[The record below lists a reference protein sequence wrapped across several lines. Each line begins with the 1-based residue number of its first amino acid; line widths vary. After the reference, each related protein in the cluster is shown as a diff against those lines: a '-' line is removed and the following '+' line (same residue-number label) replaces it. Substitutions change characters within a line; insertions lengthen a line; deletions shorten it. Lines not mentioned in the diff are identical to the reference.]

1 MGCLKLSY
9 GEKNYTGL
17 KVVYSNAY
25 ENENS
30 CTDAYRLKYSAQEA
44 TTYQMKA
51 GVLSH
56 GADFI
61 SIDKYGLD
69 AMGTNASTD
78 PTAVTWFW
86 NNDHWKNY
94 LLYAKTINEVSN
106 KPIILW
112 QLPVGRINQSAYI
125 SAYTGAPYAN
135 LSNTAGEYED
145 SSTDFFFGDSI
156 NTNNPLRT
164 NYFNQNKWNDPKLIQ
179 NGNMVAWG
187 DHIQDCKDAGIISA
201 QFGAGVGASTDGIGF
216 PPSDQFFWIQ
226 KVQGYYTKGMI
237 PLTQTYPEIHCTSS
251 CPPEI
256 KFISPIQNGI
266 IYRSN
271 LDSVRLVFSVWDNDG
286 SITSLAAT
294 LDGTITL
301 PTSTTAIVQQ
311 IFWVP
316 PTSWGLHTL
325 KITATDNNGLSSIQT
340 LTFTIIKSDDL
351 TCGYPVW
358 NSTTTYSVSN
368 TYITYNGLI
377 FKNKYW
383 TTGEMPYMGGSN
395 SPWTLTGVCP
405 GATVNTNLSTAP
417 TQELFLIYPN
427 PTNGIIYYKT
437 INENSSGELIITDV
451 KGSVLFKEKINEKLN
466 EINMQSFAQGIY
478 FIRLQLNHNI
488 YYHKFIKQ

>member
-1 MGCLKLSY
+1 M
-9 GEKNYTGL
+9 
-17 KVVYSNAY
+17 
-25 ENENS
+25 
-30 CTDAYRLKYSAQEA
+30 
-44 TTYQMKA
+44 
-51 GVLSH
+51 
-56 GADFI
+56 
-61 SIDKYGLD
+61 
-69 AMGTNASTD
+69 
-78 PTAVTWFW
+78 
-86 NNDHWKNY
+86 
-94 LLYAKTINEVSN
+94 
-106 KPIILW
+106 
-112 QLPVGRINQSAYI
+112 
-125 SAYTGAPYAN
+125 
-135 LSNTAGEYED
+135 
-145 SSTDFFFGDSI
+145 
-156 NTNNPLRT
+156 
-164 NYFNQNKWNDPKLIQ
+164 
-179 NGNMVAWG
+179 
-187 DHIQDCKDAGIISA
+187 
-201 QFGAGVGASTDGIGF
+201 
-216 PPSDQFFWIQ
+216 
-226 KVQGYYTKGMI
+226 
-237 PLTQTYPEIHCTSS
+237 
-251 CPPEI
+251 
-256 KFISPIQNGI
+256 
-266 IYRSN
+266 
-271 LDSVRLVFSVWDNDG
+271 
-286 SITSLAAT
+286 
-294 LDGTITL
+294 
-301 PTSTTAIVQQ
+301 
-311 IFWVP
+311 P